1 LLLQVYLNPKFKPI
15 IKMSKPIDLLKLSWL
30 AFSLVSVGFLI
41 SYGVTSYQSRVVDKP
56 SWMLCETDKGFKKPL
71 YIKLH
76 NTKKVI
82 YNIYQQRWVEDIAS
96 MDVIKSK
103 EKEARPTIEIH
114 EDKTRFTKTIYKRK
128 QFLIFASEK
137 YYVFY
142 KEINDNFFGSLGV
155 PKAVAQH
162 IIIKRDDLTM
172 LDYKNEWVKALQ
184 RNKKYTDVAID
195 NLFKEAGGY
204 VKSYENILFS
214 NGKTLKTQRS
224 LDVFQCKEIED
235 VKAKI

>member
-1 LLLQVYLNPKFKPI
+1 
-15 IKMSKPIDLLKLSWL
+15 MTKPIDFLKLSWL
-30 AFSLVSVGFLI
+30 VFSLVSVGLLI

-56 SWMLCETDKGFKKPL
+56 SWMLCEADKGFKKSQ
-71 YIKLH
+71 YIKFH
-76 NTKKVI
+76 NTKKII
-82 YNIYQQRWVEDIAS
+82 YNIYQQRWVADVSS

-103 EKEARPTIEIH
+103 GKEARPTIEIH
-114 EDKTRFTKTIYKRK
+114 EDKARFTKTIYKKK
-128 QFLIFASEK
+128 QFLIYVSDK

-142 KEINDNFFGSLGV
+142 KKIEDNFWSSEV
-155 PKAVAQH
+155 SKATAQH
-162 IIIKRDDLTM
+162 IIIKRDDFTM

-195 NLFKEAGGY
+195 NLFKETDGY
-204 VKSYENILFS
+204 VKSYEKILFS

-224 LDVFQCKEIED
+224 LDIFQCKEIAA

>member
-1 LLLQVYLNPKFKPI
+1 
-15 IKMSKPIDLLKLSWL
+15 MTKPIDFLKLSWL
-30 AFSLVSVGFLI
+30 VFSLVSVGLLI

-56 SWMLCETDKGFKKPL
+56 SWMLCEADKGFKKPQ
-71 YIKLH
+71 YIKFH
-76 NTKKVI
+76 NTKKII
-82 YNIYQQRWVEDIAS
+82 YNIYQQRWVADVSS

-103 EKEARPTIEIH
+103 GKEARPTIEIH
-114 EDKTRFTKTIYKRK
+114 EDKARFTKTIYKKK
-128 QFLIFASEK
+128 QFLIYVSDK

-142 KEINDNFFGSLGV
+142 KKIEDNFWSSEV
-155 PKAVAQH
+155 SKAAAQH
-162 IIIKRDDLTM
+162 IIIKIDDLTM

-184 RNKKYTDVAID
+184 RNKKYTDVVID
-195 NLFKEAGGY
+195 NLFKEADGY

-224 LDVFQCKEIED
+224 LDIFQCKEIAA

>member
-1 LLLQVYLNPKFKPI
+1 
-15 IKMSKPIDLLKLSWL
+15 MSKPIDLLKLSWL
-30 AFSLVSVGFLI
+30 VFSLVSVGFLI
-41 SYGVTSYQSRVVDKP
+41 SYGVNSYQNRVFDKP
-56 SWMLCETDKGFKKPL
+56 SWILCEANRGFKKPL

-82 YNIYQQRWVEDIAS
+82 YNIYQQRWVEDMAS

-103 EKEARPTIEIH
+103 RNEARPTIEIH
-114 EDKTRFTKTIYKRK
+114 EDKTRFTKTIYKKK
-128 QFLIFASEK
+128 QFHIYDSDK

-142 KEINDNFFGSLGV
+142 KEIKDNFFWSSV
-155 PKAVAQH
+155 VSKAAAQH

-172 LDYKNEWVKALQ
+172 LDYKNEWVKNLR
-184 RNKKYTDVAID
+184 RNKKYTDVVID
-195 NLFKEAGGY
+195 KLFKEAGGY
-204 VKSYENILFS
+204 VKPYEDILFS

-224 LDVFQCKEIED
+224 LDVFQCKEIAA